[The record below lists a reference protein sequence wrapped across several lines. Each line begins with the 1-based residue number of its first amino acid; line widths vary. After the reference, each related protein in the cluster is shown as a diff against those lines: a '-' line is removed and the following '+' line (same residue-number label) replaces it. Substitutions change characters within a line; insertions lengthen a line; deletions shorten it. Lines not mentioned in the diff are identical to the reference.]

1 MSTEPK
7 PTFLVINAI
16 ANNRTGFVNDLTR
29 IVAESGCN
37 IEDSRMLV
45 LGETFAVIML
55 TSGKWNAVAKLETQ
69 LETLA
74 SESGAGIRAKRT
86 TQTTVPDHLLPYS
99 IDVVAMDQPGIVHR
113 FTRFFAQ
120 RTIPVQE
127 LMTHRYSA
135 AHTATP
141 MVSVHINIGIPAA
154 THLAALRDEFLD
166 FCDQLNVDAIMEPIK
181 P

>member
-55 TSGKWNAVAKLETQ
+55 TSGKWNAAAKLETQ

-74 SESGAGIRAKRT
+74 GESGAAIRAKRT
-86 TQTTVPDHLLPYS
+86 TQAAAPDHLLPYS

-120 RTIPVQE
+120 RAIPVQE

-141 MVSVHINIGIPAA
+141 MVSVHINVGIPAA